1 MLDDRDII
9 ENMTLM
15 RENEILQEKIKTLQ
29 SENDSL
35 HRIILAH
42 KLEVERVKDNNQK
55 LHSKIDSALSELLK

>member
-35 HRIILAH
+35 NRIILAH

-55 LHSKIDSALSELLK
+55 LYSKIDSALSELLK

>member
-9 ENMTLM
+9 ENMNLM

-35 HRIILAH
+35 NRIILAH

-55 LHSKIDSALSELLK
+55 LYSKIDSALSELLK